1 MLIGELDLEVKTFV
15 VSGFFT
21 KKSARQRFSTEAR
34 GLKKEDVIE
43 GVLSEIGGR
52 FKVKRSRVTIEK
64 VEETQPKK

>member
-1 MLIGELDLEVKTFV
+1 MLIGEEDLEVKTYV

-21 KKSARQRFSTEAR
+21 KNSVRQRFSTEAS
-34 GLKKEDVIE
+34 GLKKEDAIE

-64 VEETQPKK
+64 VEETKPK